1 MGIKLK
7 DVVKKLEKQGVKI
20 TYTPRKDGGINITS
34 INGVSYVGRAGNVM
48 AREIAGEKLSAQQ
61 LAQRRGNSY
70 SVDREGTIKGA
81 SITYKKTKAGN
92 IKRIVTKSTGVTFD
106 KEGKDISS
114 RGYRKTK
121 NKKTQLN
128 DEVKK
133 QLKKTQR
140 YWSKQNL
147 QEKGKGRITSR
158 TIKNKI
164 ESMRRV
170 GDKTEEQIM
179 KEVLED
185 LKRAEKYARG
195 YAYSENVDGF
205 SKRLAMA
212 FGENNEIS
220 KYLSEHKDEIKT
232 SDLNLA
238 VEIIY
243 NDELSDEQ
251 KYDSLK
257 KLFLK

>member
-1 MGIKLK
+1 MSMKLK
-7 DVVKKLEKQGVKI
+7 DVVKKLENQGVKI

-48 AREIAGEKLSAQQ
+48 AREIAGEKLSAKQ

-70 SVDREGTIKGA
+70 SVDRKGTIKGA
-81 SITYKKTKAGN
+81 SVKYKKTKAGN
-92 IKRIVTKSTGVTFD
+92 VKRIISKATDSKGFRKSRT
-106 KEGKDISS
+106 
-114 RGYRKTK
+114 
-121 NKKTQLN
+121 KKTQLN

-133 QLKKTQR
+133 QLRKTQR
-140 YWSKQNL
+140 YWREENL
-147 QEKGKGRITSR
+147 QEKGQGRITSR

-164 ESMRRV
+164 ESMRRT
-170 GDKTEEQIM
+170 GNMTEEQIM
-179 KEVLED
+179 SQVLED
-185 LKRAEKYARG
+185 LKRAERYAKG

-205 SKRLAMA
+205 SKRLEMA

-220 KYLSEHKDEIKT
+220 KYLLEHKDEIKT